1 MKINYKGFDIE
12 GSAAEVM
19 ELIDLAAGEAKPAPV
34 NANECDGEICVGDCD
49 KCVIMQKSKTTSL
62 KNLKSKTAKK
72 TKAKTAKRELDVPK
86 MRALRNA
93 NWTLAQIADE
103 MRCSPQTVSNKL
115 KEA

>member
-1 MKINYKGFDIE
+1 MKVKYKGFDIE

-19 ELIDLAAGEAKPAPV
+19 ELINLAAGETKTKPV
-34 NANECDGEICVGDCD
+34 VMDECDGEICVGDCD
-49 KCVIMQKSKTTSL
+49 KCDAAPEVTVKP
-62 KNLKSKTAKK
+62 KK
-72 TKAKTAKRELDVPK
+72 AKAKTAKRELDVPK

>member
-1 MKINYKGFDIE
+1 MKIKYKGFDIE

-19 ELIDLAAGEAKPAPV
+19 ELINLAAGETKTKPV
-34 NANECDGEICVGDCD
+34 VMDKCDGEICVGDCD
-49 KCVIMQKSKTTSL
+49 KCDKAPEVAVKEVKP
-62 KNLKSKTAKK
+62 KK
-72 TKAKTAKRELDVPK
+72 AKAKTAKRELDVPK

>member
-1 MKINYKGFDIE
+1 MKVKYKGFDVE

-19 ELIDLAAGEAKPAPV
+19 EFIDLAAGEAKAKPV
-34 NANECDGEICVGDCD
+34 VMDECDGEICVGDCD
-49 KCVIMQKSKTTSL
+49 KCVTPQKSKT
-62 KNLKSKTAKK
+62 KK
-72 TKAKTAKRELDVPK
+72 VKKAKRELDIPK

>member
-1 MKINYKGFDIE
+1 MKVKYKGFDIE

-19 ELIDLAAGEAKPAPV
+19 ELINLAAGEAKPAPV

-49 KCVIMQKSKTTSL
+49 KCVITQKSKAT
-62 KNLKSKTAKK
+62 KK